1 MYKTIVFLHT
11 AQDADALSGKEK
23 EALLGI
29 LKNEIATFGMF
40 SLSKIFSQ
48 VWSKYTE

>member
-11 AQDADALSGKEK
+11 AQDALSGKEK
-23 EALLGI
+23 EALQGL
-29 LKNEIATFGMF
+29 LKNEIATFIMF
-40 SLSKIFSQ
+40 SLSKILSQ

>member
-11 AQDADALSGKEK
+11 AQDALSGKEK
-23 EALLGI
+23 EALQGL

-40 SLSKIFSQ
+40 SLSKILSQ